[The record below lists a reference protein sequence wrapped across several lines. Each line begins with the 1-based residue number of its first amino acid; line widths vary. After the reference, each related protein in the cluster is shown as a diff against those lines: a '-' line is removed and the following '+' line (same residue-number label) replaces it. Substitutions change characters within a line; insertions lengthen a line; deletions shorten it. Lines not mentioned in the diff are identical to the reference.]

1 MVDKPKGVK
10 VTLDGISS
18 RERLFANVR
27 TALRRAASQPL
38 DQVAPLAALS
48 LPVPR
53 SDRNLYTHLFVQNFE
68 TLAGKAFVVP
78 DVSAVVPALG
88 PLLDGKQVVASN
100 SPYLET
106 CGITA
111 LPQVRSGITDR
122 AELRQACATAGI
134 GITSVEYA
142 LAETGTFVM
151 LSSPR
156 EARLISLLPPVHIA
170 VFSRSRI
177 LANLNELLSVVP
189 NPAEQTSSMVL
200 ITGPSRTA
208 DIEQILVRGV
218 HGPGEIYAVIVEEKN
233 Q

>member
-1 MVDKPKGVK
+1 
-10 VTLDGISS
+10 
-18 RERLFANVR
+18 
-27 TALRRAASQPL
+27 
-38 DQVAPLAALS
+38 VAPLAAPL
-48 LPVPR
+48 LQVPR

-78 DVSAVVPALG
+78 DAAAVVPALS
-88 PLLDGKQVVASN
+88 PLLEGKQVVASN

-111 LPQVRSGITDR
+111 LPQVQSGISRR
-122 AELRQACATAGI
+122 AELRQACATADI

-151 LSSPR
+151 LSSPQ

-170 VFSRSRI
+170 VFSSSRI

-233 Q
+233 E